1 MTERKEKEVSRRR
14 KGKMGKK
21 GKRGGTSS
29 GGRDASKGLM
39 TSSIM
44 SSGFNIRTMPLFPWK
59 TRRTLTY
66 QGYHTITSGAAALGN
81 YVYSANS
88 IYDPDVTGT
97 GGTPM
102 GFAKMMNVYNHFTVA
117 NGFIRVVFLN
127 NSVSLRTS
135 VGLSVSGTS
144 TVLSSIEQ
152 LMENGDLTFQMLE
165 FAGAFGGTATLKRRL
180 SNVKYQGLDNLID
193 DPNMR
198 GDAATSPL
206 EQTYFHLSV
215 WNPASVTTV
224 SADVMVYLEY
234 DTIFHEPRKLALG

>member
-1 MTERKEKEVSRRR
+1 
-14 KGKMGKK
+14 
-21 GKRGGTSS
+21 
-29 GGRDASKGLM
+29 
-39 TSSIM
+39 
-44 SSGFNIRTMPLFPWK
+44 
-59 TRRTLTY
+59 
-66 QGYHTITSGAAALGN
+66 
-81 YVYSANS
+81 
-88 IYDPDVTGT
+88 
-97 GGTPM
+97 M

-127 NSVSLRTS
+127 NSVSLRAS

-224 SADVMVYLEY
+224 SADVLVYLEY